1 MGAVRRGLPIQ
12 IWGSITG
19 ETLRLLIVSAMT
31 LVGVIA
37 FAVAVKPLSEGK
49 VGASAAMTFMTI
61 AMVPMLQYALPFAGG
76 FAATLAYHRLS
87 ADNEGLAAMAGGL
100 GHRWILAPAAAIGLA
115 LAIALGVASN
125 TIIPRLFHAM
135 ERVLTRDAASVI
147 LSSVESGQSV
157 VLGER
162 KRDYWEVFAG
172 NALRLKPEG
181 DARDHLAL
189 FNVLAVDV
197 GRDGAARGYI
207 SAERVDAWF
216 FDDRSQ
222 DEPGT
227 AVQLRFSNALR
238 TGADGGVFQ
247 EEFVSRRLRV
257 PGAIRDDPKFL
268 TWNEMSE
275 VERRPE
281 MLGGVEQRR
290 RELQRRLAALNTVR
304 AVRTAVRAGSCEFLR
319 PADGAGV
326 SERLR
331 IFGSDMRWTDGRW
344 AVSPEPGMD
353 RLRLERIEASGAV
366 TLMSA
371 ASIEVLPDESPGAVR
386 LVLNDVLT
394 AGRAGEPGT
403 RRDRVEIAGL
413 RRPGADAAAEPQP
426 LDSASLLVEAGL
438 VLGNPGPGDTE
449 AVAAAARDL
458 RRKIKDVRREVMS
471 KRHERLGYAAAS
483 LIMVV
488 TGAVVGM
495 RLRDSLPL
503 PVYLWSFLP
512 ALFAVITVSAGQ
524 GLAHKTGSGGLFLLW
539 GGVAAL
545 AVYTYFEYRKLR
557 TH

>member
-1 MGAVRRGLPIQ
+1 MGPVKRGLPIQ

-172 NALRLKPEG
+172 RALRLKPEG

-197 GRDGAARGYI
+197 GRDGSAGGYI

-290 RELQRRLAALNTVR
+290 RELERRLGALNTLR
-304 AVRTAVRAGSCEFLR
+304 AVRTAVRAGSAELLR
-319 PADGAGV
+319 AADGAGV

-331 IFGSDMRWTDGRW
+331 IFGSDLRWTDGKW
-344 AVSPEPGMD
+344 TVSPEPGMD

-366 TLMSA
+366 ALMSA
-371 ASIEVLPDESPGAVR
+371 ASIEVLSDESLGAVR
-386 LVLNDVLT
+386 LVMSDVLT

-403 RRDRVEIAGL
+403 RRDRVEIVGL
-413 RRPGADAAAEPQP
+413 RRPGAGAAPETPP
-426 LDSASLLVEAGL
+426 LDSKSLLVEAGL

-524 GLAHKTGSGGLFLLW
+524 GLTHKTGSGGLFLLW